1 MKLSEKISR
10 PLPFVQRE
18 RPAPPTMERGMA
30 FVSTTPDEIGE
41 QALAAPV
48 SVPSFREVYDN
59 YFGFVWRNAANR
71 GVPRSALD
79 DVTQEVFIV
88 VNRKL
93 PEFEGRSSL
102 TAWIAGI
109 VRRVVSDYLRKR
121 GNRSAGE
128 PLEREPAADQ
138 PASAEHLER
147 KAALELLDT
156 LLAKMTEGQRE
167 VFVMCE
173 IEGMSGAEIAAATGV
188 NENTVWTRLRAARR
202 IFQEGVTR
210 QRARLLR
217 QE

>member
-1 MKLSEKISR
+1 MG
-10 PLPFVQRE
+10 
-18 RPAPPTMERGMA
+18 RGMA
-30 FVSTTPDEIGE
+30 FVSTTTPEDLMDE
-41 QALAAPV
+41 PV
-48 SVPSFREVYDN
+48 AQVRVPPFREVYDN

-138 PASAEHLER
+138 PASPEHLER
-147 KAALELLDT
+147 KAALELLDS
-156 LLAKMTEGQRE
+156 LLAKMTDSQRE

-210 QRARLLR
+210 QRARFQR